1 MVLSDQSSK
10 VSGAWRLV
18 GGAAGPEGRLTSV
31 AGKGRFLSRW
41 VPETGADPSVEPTPS
56 CANGFSP
63 AGDEGAG
70 VMFIFDRVTAAF
82 SFASLEE
89 LPEGA
94 SRGEGG
100 LLSVGVAGGVFVE
113 PSFSRR
119 RRRI

>member
-18 GGAAGPEGRLTSV
+18 GGGADPEGRLTSA
-31 AGKGRFLSRW
+31 AGKGRFLSRL
-41 VPETGADPSVEPTPS
+41 VPVSGADPSVEPTPG
-56 CANGFSP
+56 CANGVSP

-70 VMFIFDRVTAAF
+70 VMFIFDRLTTAF

-94 SRGEGG
+94 
-100 LLSVGVAGGVFVE
+100 
-113 PSFSRR
+113 P
-119 RRRI
+119 